1 MGVRLAAAA
10 PLCAF
15 DEEMTVVAWNEAAE
29 DLTGIPSDEAVGQPC
44 WAVLAGR
51 DDGGGIVCHP
61 GCAGARLARE
71 GRPPKAAEMSIR
83 CRDGRRRV
91 RVETVSAHGNG
102 SPLFLHL
109 IREAPMRPATGVA
122 APAPSPFGHGPHL
135 TPRQLDVL
143 HLMAEGVPARKIA
156 KTLWLTEAT
165 VRNHIRAVLVEL
177 DAHSQLEAVFHARTL
192 GLL

>member
-15 DEEMTVVAWNEAAE
+15 DREMTIVAWNEAAE
-29 DLTGIPSDEAVGQPC
+29 ELTGISAADAVGQPC
-44 WAVLAGR
+44 WLVLAGR
-51 DDGGGIVCHP
+51 DDAGGIVCHP

-83 CRDGRRRV
+83 CREGRRRV
-91 RVETVSAHGNG
+91 RVETVSAHGDG
-102 SPLFLHL
+102 DPVFLHL
-109 IREAPMRPATGVA
+109 MREAPEQPAAGPT
-122 APAPSPFGHGPHL
+122 APPLPCGQEPHL
-135 TPRQLDVL
+135 TPRQVDVL
-143 HLMAEGVPARKIA
+143 RLMAEGVPARKIA
-156 KTLWLTEAT
+156 TTLWLTEAT

-177 DAHSQLEAVFHARTL
+177 DAHSQLEAVFRARTL